1 MLDDLKAL
9 TCKLPK
15 KKNFQWEYSM
25 ADTEAEKVFKHCH
38 KSVIWKTSLVE
49 CGSMANEKRVRPI
62 FYAHDY
68 KTSTILNQI

>member
-1 MLDDLKAL
+1 
-9 TCKLPK
+9 
-15 KKNFQWEYSM
+15 M

-49 CGSMANEKRVRPI
+49 CGGMANEKRMRPI

-68 KTSTILNQI
+68 KTSTILNQNLKGLYHRFAHAKNMRREDW